1 MCEKMWSNINWR
13 LLQAPLV
20 RCYSKRSKD
29 ARYKTRIS
37 VLKQDLNKFPVND
50 FQRNKPS
57 DRRVYIWGQAV
68 TGACGINETLHDQKL
83 AKFLRHPTRLPFAE
97 RFDVIDIAGGYGFTL
112 FACKP
117 KRDEITLFGCGL
129 NTDSQLGYQKHGGDT
144 NKPME
149 VMYYPAPIA
158 LPQIREDENMN
169 IVKVAAGR
177 AHSIAVSK
185 SDVLFTLGNNS
196 YGQCGRPSVENE
208 VYDGSRMVHRV
219 DGKSIYGDDD
229 KVKDIIC
236 GLDHS
241 LLLTENGKVFSC
253 GWGADGQTGLGHFN
267 STGEWTQV
275 LGDIE
280 NEKIVK
286 IACKFDCVFA
296 LNGNYVFI
304 CFRDFYSTE
313 CENKSIVVFQ

>member
-1 MCEKMWSNINWR
+1 MWRSINVR
-13 LLQAPLV
+13 FFQTPLF
-20 RCYSKRSKD
+20 RCYSIKAKDKRL
-29 ARYKTRIS
+29 RHQRS
-37 VLKQDLNKFPVND
+37 VLGQDLSKFPVSE
-50 FQRNKPS
+50 FQRNKPT
-57 DRRVYIWGQAV
+57 DRRVYVWGQGV
-68 TGACGINETLHDQKL
+68 TGACGFNESLHDQKL
-83 AKFLRHPTRLPFAE
+83 AKTVRYPTRLPFAE
-97 RFDVIDIAGGYGFTL
+97 RFDVLDISAGYGFTL

-117 KRDEITLFGCGL
+117 QKDEITLFGCGL

-149 VMYYPAPIA
+149 LMYYPAPIA
-158 LPQIREDENMN
+158 LPRVRVDEDMN

-177 AHSIAVSK
+177 AHSLALSK

-196 YGQCGRPSVENE
+196 FGQCGRPFVEDE
-208 VYDGSRMVHRV
+208 SFHSSQIVHRV
-219 DGKSIYGDDD
+219 DGKSIFGDDD
-229 KVKDIIC
+229 KVKDILC

-280 NEKIVK
+280 DEKIVK
-286 IACKFDCVFA
+286 LACKFDCVFA
-296 LNGNYVFI
+296 LNGNYVF
-304 CFRDFYSTE
+304 
-313 CENKSIVVFQ
+313 V